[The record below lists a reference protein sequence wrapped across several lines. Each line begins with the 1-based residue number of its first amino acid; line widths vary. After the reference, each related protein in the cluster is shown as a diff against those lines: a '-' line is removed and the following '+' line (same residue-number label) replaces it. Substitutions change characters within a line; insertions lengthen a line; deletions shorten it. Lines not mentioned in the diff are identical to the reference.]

1 MNLWDLWDGV
11 RLVDEAEHHTR
22 PLGAC
27 LFSLSRSVFYH
38 RVKFFYKIRRAK
50 KLFIIVISLFFGF
63 ISISDSA
70 SDRKVRIV
78 SGTEKVSML
87 CHSKN
92 PLQTMQGASLTH
104 LFSRWTPSWNS
115 QSRERVRVFNTIDS
129 DTHVISSYLNIK
141 AFISLN
147 AECVY

>member
-38 RVKFFYKIRRAK
+38 RVKLFYKIRRAK
-50 KLFIIVISLFFGF
+50 KLFIIVISLYFGF

-104 LFSRWTPSWNS
+104 LFSR
-115 QSRERVRVFNTIDS
+115 
-129 DTHVISSYLNIK
+129 
-141 AFISLN
+141 
-147 AECVY
+147 